1 MKYCP
6 VAKKCGGCRYIH
18 DEYEDSLEIKQ
29 NTVKDLFTGY
39 KVNPIIG
46 MKDPYHY
53 RHKVYATFSHGK
65 DGKILA
71 GLYEE
76 NTHRLVDSKM
86 CLIQHVKANSIL
98 QDICVLATQMHIESY
113 DENTGRGVLRH
124 AYIRVSHATGD
135 VLLVLVIGSKD
146 LPGSHVF
153 VNKLLEKHPEIRSVV
168 LNWNRENTSMILG
181 NRDRVIYGKGWIED
195 SILGL
200 KYRISAHTFYQVNP
214 VQTEVM
220 YQTALEFA
228 DIKKNDTV
236 LDMCCGIGTIS
247 LLAAKKARYVL
258 GVEINPKSIQDAEN
272 NARNNH
278 INNCEFMAM
287 DAEEFIQNLIDT
299 PDVVFLDP
307 PRSGFSESFMKSLS
321 RLSPDRIVYISC
333 NPVTQARDYK
343 VIEKYY
349 RIERIQPVDNFAFT
363 AEIENIVLLKK
374 RNIK

>member
-18 DEYEDSLEIKQ
+18 DESEDSLEIKQ

-374 RNIK
+374 RNRK